1 MGNIY
6 LLCDNSTVLEGKPL
20 ASYCAACYLY
30 WFVLVHSILPA
41 VTVSHIFAEKFG
53 WQTLQI
59 GLAYGGSLTIGSFL
73 GETAGGWVVDAIIV
87 RRYMFIS
94 DRNVFNILLAI
105 SA

>member
-1 MGNIY
+1 MRLVLDVRY
-6 LLCDNSTVLEGKPL
+6 LILFLVL
-20 ASYCAACYLY
+20 
-30 WFVLVHSILPA
+30 HSILPA

-94 DRNVFNILLAI
+94 DKTVSNILFAI

>member
-1 MGNIY
+1 M
-6 LLCDNSTVLEGKPL
+6 
-20 ASYCAACYLY
+20 
-30 WFVLVHSILPA
+30 HSILPA

-87 RRYMFIS
+87 RRYMFTS
-94 DRNVFNILLAI
+94 DGNLFNTMFTI